1 MITIVSGLPRSGT
14 SLMMQMLQAGG
25 LPVLSDG
32 ERQADTDNPK
42 GYLEWER
49 IKQLPKDA
57 SLMAEAEGKAV
68 KVISQ
73 LLLSVPDGHEYR
85 VIFMQRP
92 LPEIM
97 KSQDEMLRRRGTYE
111 SIADTSPIEQAFQ
124 RHLLDVNKWLAGKP
138 NVKVLRIHYHRVL
151 REARQV
157 AEEVARFLE
166 RPLDTAAMAR
176 QVDAALYRNRI
187 KQI

>member
-1 MITIVSGLPRSGT
+1 
-14 SLMMQMLQAGG
+14 MMQMLEAGG
-25 LPVLSDG
+25 LTVLSDG
-32 ERQADTDNPK
+32 ERKADTDNPK

-49 IKQLPKDA
+49 IKQLPKDPN
-57 SLMAEAEGKAV
+57 LMAEAEGKVV

-73 LLLSVPDGHEYR
+73 LLLSIPDGHEYR

-97 KSQDEMLRRRGTYE
+97 KSQDEMLKRRGTYE
-111 SIADTSPIEQAFQ
+111 PIADTSPIEQAFQ
-124 RHLLDVNKWLAGKP
+124 RHLVDVNKWLSGKP

-157 AEEVARFLE
+157 AEEVSRFLE
-166 RPLDTAAMAR
+166 FPLNIASMTQ
-176 QVDAALYRNRI
+176 QVDGTLYRNRM
-187 KQI
+187 K

>member
-32 ERQADTDNPK
+32 ERKADTDNPK
-42 GYLEWER
+42 GYLEWEQ
-49 IKQLPKDA
+49 IKQLPKDPGLIA
-57 SLMAEAEGKAV
+57 QAEGKVV

-73 LLLSVPDGHEYR
+73 LLLSIPDGYEYR

-92 LPEIM
+92 LPEVM

-111 SIADTSPIEQAFQ
+111 PIADTSPIEQAFQ
-124 RHLLDVNKWLAGKP
+124 RHLVDINKWLASKP
-138 NVKVLRIHYHRVL
+138 NVKLLRVHYHRVL
-151 REARQV
+151 REAKAV
-157 AEEVARFLE
+157 AEEVVKFLGS
-166 RPLDTAAMAR
+166 PLDVAAMAQ
-176 QVDAALYRNRI
+176 QVDGTLYRNRM
-187 KQI
+187 K